1 MIFKYEL
8 KKILN
13 NKVNMVAM
21 LAGYIIMAIT
31 VILPVM
37 HESEYVYKT
46 DTSYTGIEAVQYM
59 SDFAKNQTDYL
70 TEEFVTGEL
79 QKLQGLGV
87 DLESDI
93 GFVTASDEL
102 GNLFVYLVRAY
113 SDIRLQEFDADKLMR
128 LDLSDGVNFYK
139 HRIDRISEY
148 LNMDFSYGNYTEAEK
163 EYWISKAEQ
172 VTTPFK
178 WGDTTVADYYRTVI
192 GLGFYMLFV
201 VIICVSPVF
210 AGENES
216 GASGI
221 ILATRHGMGKM
232 MYAKLLASLV
242 FSIVYVSVG
251 YLASCIGLYAMVG
264 KEGFDLPVQLLANEI
279 PYEMTIGQTIL
290 LQMLVSYVLIF
301 FTVSLILLI
310 SAVTK
315 SSLGTMAVMLVILVG
330 PAFIPFSKSSA
341 LFNHI
346 LVLTAVRLIDLKG
359 CLSSFIDYK
368 FGGLIVGLVPFA
380 IFTHVIVG
388 IIIYGMC
395 RKVYIKRTI

>member
-1 MIFKYEL
+1 
-8 KKILN
+8 
-13 NKVNMVAM
+13 MVAM

-128 LDLSDGVNFYK
+128 RDLSDGVNFYK
-139 HRIDRISEY
+139 RRIDRIAEY
-148 LNMDFSYGNYTEAEK
+148 LNMDFSYGNYTEAEN

-178 WGDTTVADYYRTVI
+178 W
-192 GLGFYMLFV
+192 
-201 VIICVSPVF
+201 
-210 AGENES
+210 
-216 GASGI
+216 
-221 ILATRHGMGKM
+221 
-232 MYAKLLASLV
+232 
-242 FSIVYVSVG
+242 
-251 YLASCIGLYAMVG
+251 
-264 KEGFDLPVQLLANEI
+264 
-279 PYEMTIGQTIL
+279 
-290 LQMLVSYVLIF
+290 
-301 FTVSLILLI
+301 
-310 SAVTK
+310 
-315 SSLGTMAVMLVILVG
+315 
-330 PAFIPFSKSSA
+330 
-341 LFNHI
+341 
-346 LVLTAVRLIDLKG
+346 
-359 CLSSFIDYK
+359 
-368 FGGLIVGLVPFA
+368 
-380 IFTHVIVG
+380 
-388 IIIYGMC
+388 
-395 RKVYIKRTI
+395 